1 MKKLVYIL
9 CAALILGACAK
20 GQDAIIGSYG
30 LGASYGYTSSPAGE
44 YLMCIAD
51 QLVTGA
57 LEELETAI
65 KQEAGSVTWPSL
77 FPGMTFTPGLED
89 QWLISYVGPFSIR
102 EGNSYETSFQILATR
117 EALPEGVSPH
127 CTWSVQL
134 DGNRIERGGYACQFQ
149 SVGEARYVAE
159 PTTSLGW
166 SKVYGKFTM
175 LVTKN
180 GQKVD
185 NCVLTFTGIPSE
197 AQFIRNL

>member
-20 GQDAIIGSYG
+20 GPDAVVGGSY
-30 LGASYGYTSSPAGE
+30 AYDYSPAGV

-51 QLVTGA
+51 QMVTGA
-57 LEELETAI
+57 LGELETAI
-65 KQEAGSVTWPSL
+65 EQEVGSVTWPSL

-89 QWLISYVGPFSIR
+89 QWLISYVGPFSIS
-102 EGNSYETSFQILATR
+102 GSSYETSFQIMATR
-117 EALPEGVSPH
+117 EALPEGISPH
-127 CTWSVQL
+127 CSWRIQL
-134 DGNRIERGGYACQFQ
+134 DGNRIERGGYVSQFQ
-149 SVGEARYVAE
+149 SVGEVRYVAE
-159 PTTSLGW
+159 PTFSLGW

-175 LVTKN
+175 LITRN

-185 NCVLTFTGIPSE
+185 NCLLTFTGLPSE